1 MKKEERPKQNYIN
14 FGSSVRPVGSLRQIQ
29 PFLDAKV
36 YNIDV
41 LPMSGPVLEIVDN
54 IDLSVPER
62 VYGDIMA
69 RVDKSFEA
77 YGYRDRNTG
86 ILLSGERGMGKTLFI
101 RIAINRA
108 LGMGMPV
115 IMLKKTDALSGII
128 ETINSITQPV
138 LVIMDEFEKN
148 FKIDRSEGSDE
159 SDGSQ
164 MEFLTML
171 DGLGSCEKRMFIA
184 SVNDTDKLN
193 EFLLNRPGR
202 FYYHFEFPPLSD
214 KECTEYLMHETK
226 GVSKKDIKYAVVA
239 MQNYNI
245 NYDCLAAI
253 ASEISHK
260 RSIDDTLRDLNL
272 DRHGNSEYAVY
283 ITINGH
289 DYSGILEYSL
299 SQLQECHSRRTLYL
313 YSVNPCPPKAK
324 RVSTGF
330 LGTSV
335 NITVNKFTIEM
346 TKDGE
351 IQFPIDATNFVE
363 LYCPDGDV
371 SIPDKKDDDGDN
383 YYIILDELKSISKV
397 TLKPMKRE
405 RSALYLRK
413 AF

>member
-1 MKKEERPKQNYIN
+1 MKKAERPKQNYIN

-29 PFLDAKV
+29 PFLDANV

-69 RVDKSFEA
+69 RVDKSFGA
-77 YGYRDRNTG
+77 YSYRDRNTG

-108 LGMGMPV
+108 LNMGMPV

-138 LVIMDEFEKN
+138 LIVMDEFEKN
-148 FKIDRSEGSDE
+148 FKIESENSDG

-171 DGLGSCEKRMFIA
+171 DGLGSCEKRLFIA

-202 FYYHFEFPPLSD
+202 FYYHFEFPALSD
-214 KECTEYLMHETK
+214 KECTEYLIHETK

-253 ASEISHK
+253 ATELSHK
-260 RSIDDTLRDLNL
+260 HSIDDTLRDLNL

-283 ITINGH
+283 ININGH

-299 SQLQECHSRRTLYL
+299 SELQECHSRRTLYL
-313 YSVNPCPPKAK
+313 YSTNPRPPKAK
-324 RVSTGF
+324 RVSTGY

-335 NITVNKFTIEM
+335 NITVNNFKIEM

-363 LYCPDGDV
+363 LYCPDGQV
-371 SIPDKKDDDGDN
+371 SIPGKKDDDGDN
-383 YYIILDELKSISKV
+383 YYLILDEIKSISKV

>member
-29 PFLDAKV
+29 PFLDANV

-41 LPMSGPVLEIVDN
+41 PPMSGPVLEIVDN

-101 RIAINRA
+101 RIAISRA
-108 LGMGMPV
+108 IKMGMPV

-138 LVIMDEFEKN
+138 LIVMDEFEKN
-148 FKIDRSEGSDE
+148 FKIESENVDG

-171 DGLGSCEKRMFIA
+171 DGLGSCEKRLFIA

-253 ASEISHK
+253 ASELSHK

-351 IQFPIDATNFVE
+351 IQFPIDATNFIE
-363 LYCPDGDV
+363 LYCPDGGV
-371 SIPDKKDDDGDN
+371 SIPDKKDDDGDH
-383 YYIILDELKSISKV
+383 YYIILEELKSISKV

-405 RSALYLRK
+405 RSALYLRR

>member
-14 FGSSVRPVGSLRQIQ
+14 FDSSVRPVGSLRQIQ

-36 YNIDV
+36 Y
-41 LPMSGPVLEIVDN
+41 N

-115 IMLKKTDALSGII
+115 IMLKKTDELSGII

-138 LVIMDEFEKN
+138 LIVMDEFEKN
-148 FKIDRSEGSDE
+148 FKIESENVDG

-171 DGLGSCEKRMFIA
+171 DGLGSCEKRLFIA

-202 FYYHFEFPPLSD
+202 FYYHFEFTALSD

-253 ASEISHK
+253 ASELSHK

-324 RVSTGF
+324 RVSTGY

-363 LYCPDGDV
+363 LYCPDGGV

-383 YYIILDELKSISKV
+383 YYITLDELKSISKV
-397 TLKPMKRE
+397 TMKPMKRE

>member
-29 PFLDAKV
+29 PFLDANV

-77 YGYRDRNTG
+77 YSYRDRNTG

-108 LGMGMPV
+108 LNMGMPV

-138 LVIMDEFEKN
+138 LIVMDEFEKN
-148 FKIDRSEGSDE
+148 FKIESENSDG

-171 DGLGSCEKRMFIA
+171 DGLGSCEKRLFIA

-202 FYYHFEFPPLSD
+202 FYYHFEFPALSD
-214 KECTEYLMHETK
+214 KECTEYLIHETK

-253 ASEISHK
+253 ASELSHK

-272 DRHGNSEYAVY
+272 DRRGNSEYAVY

-363 LYCPDGDV
+363 LYCPDGGV

-405 RSALYLRK
+405 RSALYLRR